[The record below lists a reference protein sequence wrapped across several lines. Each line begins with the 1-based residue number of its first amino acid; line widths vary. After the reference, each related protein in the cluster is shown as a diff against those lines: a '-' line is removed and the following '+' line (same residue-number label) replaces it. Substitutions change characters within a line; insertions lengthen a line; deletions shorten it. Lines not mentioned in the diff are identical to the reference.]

1 MLDVIDETLDAL
13 EQRRIG
19 RREAVMRLAGV
30 ALAMAGGSGLVKA
43 EDRPPSSTFSAAG
56 LNHIALRVTD
66 IPRARDFYV
75 RHLGLSVSSE
85 SESSCFLDCGR
96 ENFVALF
103 RSDAASL
110 DHYCYTIEDYDP
122 ADVVSRLER
131 AGLSPRRR
139 ENRVYFDDPDGHT
152 VQIAGPRS

>member
-1 MLDVIDETLDAL
+1 MFDVIDETLDAL

-30 ALAMAGGSGLVKA
+30 ALAMAGGSSLVQA
-43 EDRPPSSTFSAAG
+43 EEPPSSTFSATG

-66 IPRARDFYV
+66 IPRSRDFYK

-85 SESSCFLDCGR
+85 SEFNCFLDCGR
-96 ENFVALF
+96 NNFVALF
-103 RSDAASL
+103 RGDAAAL
-110 DHYCYTIEDYDP
+110 DHYCYTIESYD
-122 ADVVSRLER
+122 ADEVASTLER

-139 ENRVYFDDPDGHT
+139 ENRVYFDDPDGLT
-152 VQIAGPRS
+152 VQIAGPRGS